1 MTELLL
7 ARGGGRG
14 LIEETFL
21 FGTESGDDE
30 RDGDKP
36 NDGLVVD
43 LKLSNTSILFRGG
56 WVLK

>member
-21 FGTESGDDE
+21 FGTESGEDE
-30 RDGDKP
+30 WDGDKP
-36 NDGLVVD
+36 NVDLVVD
-43 LKLSNTSILFRGG
+43 FKLSNSPLLLRRGC
-56 WVLK
+56 VL